1 MQAWRFLC
9 SIPHVPMQFNGE
21 RAVKASN
28 SERRRWLQN
37 KSVIINGVKPN
48 WDDQI
53 EFPVTELIFFPK
65 SNRRVTML

>member
-1 MQAWRFLC
+1 MQAWKFLC

-21 RAVKASN
+21 QPVKASN

-37 KSVIINGVKPN
+37 KSVIINGTKPN
-48 WDDQI
+48 WNDEID
-53 EFPVTELIFFPK
+53 FPVEELIFFPK